1 MIFEDKFIQKGEIGG
16 KDASAAMSS
25 AIRNYIHERILN
37 LPPDYKIVTRIYA
50 NIKGLGD
57 VCCRAGIL
65 ERPSLMED
73 FARGFTGSKQ
83 LFDFV
88 DVGAGKD
95 RADEKISG
103 EWFVCSLAVLS
114 GWLSAF
120 QRF

>member
-1 MIFEDKFIQKGEIGG
+1 MIFEDQFIKKGEIGG
-16 KDASAAMSS
+16 KDASAALGS
-25 AIRNYIHERILN
+25 AIRDYVREKIPT
-37 LPPDYKIVTRIYA
+37 LPSDYKIVTRIYA

-65 ERPSLMED
+65 DRPALIED
-73 FARGFTGSKQ
+73 FGRGFTGSKQ
-83 LFDFV
+83 LFDFI

-103 EWFVCSLAVLS
+103 ECWNATIAVRMAKR
-114 GWLSAF
+114 G